1 MKANIKLMLSVLT
14 PVALLTLLRNVIAKM
29 TGNALFPDP
38 PVSMADMEVLGNTFQ
53 AEIER
58 ALDGSRA
65 AKLKRDEVARQVE
78 ATLQQTANYVRIQC
92 LGNAAKLAESG
103 FPLAKKR
110 EPVGVPGVAKSMVAR
125 ATKRDN
131 ELELRWRS
139 VHGAHGYQV
148 WMTGSDPNVAA
159 DWQPI
164 GYTTR
169 VTHLVKEL
177 ESFKSYWF
185 CVSAIGVAGEGRKCD
200 PAMGRAA

>member
-1 MKANIKLMLSVLT
+1 MKANIKLMLSLLT
-14 PVALLTLLRNVIAKM
+14 PVGLLTLLRNVITKM
-29 TGNALFPDP
+29 TGNPLFPTP
-38 PVSMADMEVLGNTFQ
+38 PVSMADMTVLGDTFQ
-53 AEIER
+53 AEIEK

-65 AKLKRDEVARQVE
+65 AKLRRDEVARQVQ
-78 ATLQQTANYVRIQC
+78 ATLQQTADYVRIQC

-110 EPVGVPGVAKSMVAR
+110 EPVGVPGVSKNMMAR
-125 ATKRDN
+125 ITKRDN

-139 VHGAHGYQV
+139 VHGAHGYQI
-148 WMTGSDPNVAA
+148 WMTANDPNVAA

-169 VTHLVKEL
+169 VSHLVTEL
-177 ESFKSYWF
+177 ESFKAYWF
-185 CVSAIGVAGEGRKCD
+185 CVSAIGAAGEGRKCD